1 MAKVKDLQVGMK
13 VVNNAGTEF
22 EVTSR
27 QGRKWIG
34 LERVADGRIWFYDNE
49 TLLVEKV
56 EVVK

>member
-1 MAKVKDLQVGMK
+1 MK
-13 VVNNAGTEF
+13 VVNEKGTEF

-27 QGRKWIG
+27 QGRKWVG
-34 LERVADGRIWFYDNE
+34 LERLTDGRIWFYDNE

>member
-1 MAKVKDLQVGMK
+1 MTKVKDLQVGMK

-27 QGRKWIG
+27 QGRKWVG
-34 LERVADGRIWFYDNE
+34 LTRIIDERVWFYDNE

-56 EVVK
+56 EVMK

>member
-1 MAKVKDLQVGMK
+1 MAKVKDLKVGMK
-13 VVNNAGTEF
+13 VVNEKGTEF

-27 QGRKWIG
+27 QGRKWVG
-34 LERVADGRIWFYDNE
+34 LERLTDGRIWFYDNE